1 MGLKALLIPCVRI
14 SVGLAVLRGYVRS
27 LAVKLLRMQDRSDL
41 TTDSSFHRR
50 GSEGWLVNGE
60 QELVVQFRHLGPAP
74 QAQ

>member
-27 LAVKLLRMQDRSDL
+27 LVVKLLRMQDRSDL
-41 TTDSSFHRR
+41 TTDGSFHQR

-60 QELVVQFRHLGPAP
+60 
-74 QAQ
+74 